1 MNEVG
6 RGTSNALAILRSYCT
21 WRALRPRLRG
31 LPDRGS
37 VTEVWDTSKQH
48 GVSLRQGA
56 YFLAIQR
63 VAEATT
69 DRGIYP

>member
-1 MNEVG
+1 
-6 RGTSNALAILRSYCT
+6 
-21 WRALRPRLRG
+21 
-31 LPDRGS
+31 
-37 VTEVWDTSKQH
+37 VWDTSQQH

-56 YFLAIQR
+56 YILAIER